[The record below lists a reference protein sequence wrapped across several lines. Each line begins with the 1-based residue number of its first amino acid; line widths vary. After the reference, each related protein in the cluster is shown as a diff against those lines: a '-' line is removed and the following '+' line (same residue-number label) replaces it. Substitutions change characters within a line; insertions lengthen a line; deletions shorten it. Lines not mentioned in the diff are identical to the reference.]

1 MKRKKTLLTA
11 LILSV
16 LLFTGIA
23 AANEMSFE
31 VIPST
36 QILSVGD
43 TLVLTVK
50 IVIYDSPENFDIQPL
65 SKLELPGFTTISTA
79 PRHRKGKEDE
89 KTFEE
94 RITTFKM
101 IAESEGS
108 YRIPS
113 FEIPYTSPDS
123 DIQQVLTSQE
133 LEITVYQG
141 SQGNRLSTNLFIIL
155 IFAAVVLITVLGFFT
170 WFKHIKSKEFRDE
183 ENQNIKKK
191 FNVWAEELQKLL
203 ASGKMDTFTQQA
215 YNYVNE
221 FIEDNYQL
229 GLKGWKYEKRIL
241 LMKAKGVSE
250 ALMEL
255 FDMTHH
261 NLEEMKFG
269 RVTKDTEDLTGVLT
283 KLQEI
288 ERYK

>member
-1 MKRKKTLLTA
+1 MKNKKTLLTA
-11 LILSV
+11 LILSIF
-16 LLFTGIA
+16 LFTGIA
-23 AANEMSFE
+23 TANEMSFE
-31 VIPST
+31 VVPST

-79 PRHRKGKEDE
+79 PRHRKGKDGE
-89 KTFEE
+89 KVFEE

-101 IAESEGS
+101 VAESEGS
-108 YRIPS
+108 FRIPS

-123 DIQQVLTSQE
+123 DTQQVLTSQE

-141 SQGNRLSTNLFIIL
+141 SQGNRLSTGIFIIL
-155 IFAAVVLITVLGFFT
+155 IFAVVVLITVVGFFI
-170 WFKHIKSKEFRDE
+170 WFKHIKSKEFQDE
-183 ENQNIKKK
+183 ESQNIKNK
-191 FNVWAEELQKLL
+191 FSVWAEELQKLL
-203 ASGKMDTFTQQA
+203 SSGKLDTFTQQA

-229 GLKGWKYEKRIL
+229 GLKGQKYEKRIL
-241 LMKAKGVSE
+241 QMKSKGVSD

-255 FDMTHH
+255 FDMTYH

-269 RVTKDTEDLTGVLT
+269 RVTRDTEDLTGVLH